1 MKAKDLKKVFEV
13 VLKYQEEN
21 RVQVT
26 SLTIGNKYLKFKD
39 ENDKVHQIELTTI
52 TTE

>member
-1 MKAKDLKKVFEV
+1 MKARDLKKVFEV

-21 RVQVT
+21 EVRVT
-26 SLTIGNKYLKFKD
+26 SLTIGSKYLKFKD
-39 ENDKVHQIELTTI
+39 ENDKIHQIELATI